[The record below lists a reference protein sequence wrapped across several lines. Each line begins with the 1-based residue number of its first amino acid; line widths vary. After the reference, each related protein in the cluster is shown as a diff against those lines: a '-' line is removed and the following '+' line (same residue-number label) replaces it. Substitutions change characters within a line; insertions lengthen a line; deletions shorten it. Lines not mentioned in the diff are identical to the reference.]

1 MTRVR
6 PLRIVWVSLA
16 LLAVLP
22 GPGLSALPPDWPS
35 SFWGEVDIP
44 GYTPTA
50 STALRIHCDT
60 NANHRV
66 DPGEPQAA
74 ATPLWDAGGDVGW
87 VYTVHVPA
95 GTCSP
100 GEALAWELSQPPSVS
115 HAPLAID
122 EDSGPAQVAVT
133 VVEGYGRV
141 AFPAGQD
148 PVWQGGT
155 NTRHD
160 LAALALYGEV
170 TLDITAAPAH
180 GVAGVAGT
188 TITYTPADD
197 YCGPDT
203 LSYTATALDGQS
215 ATGEVAIAVACV
227 NDPPSALTLSH
238 ATVAEDAPP
247 GTVVGTLGVTDPD
260 PGDSHTYAL
269 VAGEGDGGNGAFA
282 IEGQALRTAVAL
294 DGSQSSYAIR
304 VRATDAQGAWVEEVF
319 AITVLDVNH
328 APTGLDLTGATVAE
342 DAPLGT
348 AVGTLSTTDPDAGDS
363 HTYTLVAGE
372 GDGGNGAFAI
382 DGETL
387 RVAGALDHEAQPTTS
402 VRIRTTDAA
411 GATLEGAFPIAIT
424 DVNEAPVVTAPPG
437 QTIAQDGAFATVDLG
452 ACVADPD
459 AGDTHTWSAA
469 GAEHLAVQIDGA
481 LATLT
486 VTTPGWEGEETITF
500 TAEDSGG
507 LTGSAGATF
516 EVLARQTIP
525 LVEGWNLIGLGLEVG
540 ASAPEAVLGGI
551 AGRYDLV
558 YAWDP
563 TRGAEGGWL
572 LYDHSDPEFPADLTA
587 VGRGQGLWVHV
598 TEDGGPLQIDGRAEG
613 TTVVA
618 VEADAWHLVGLASG
632 VAEALPGA
640 LAAPHLPGG
649 YTLVYGYDAGDPADP
664 WEVYDPGA
672 EGWAN
677 DLGALEPG
685 RGYWLRTG
693 VGQAGTWTV
702 TYERPTP

>member
-1 MTRVR
+1 M
-6 PLRIVWVSLA
+6 
-16 LLAVLP
+16 
-22 GPGLSALPPDWPS
+22 
-35 SFWGEVDIP
+35 
-44 GYTPTA
+44 
-50 STALRIHCDT
+50 
-60 NANHRV
+60 
-66 DPGEPQAA
+66 
-74 ATPLWDAGGDVGW
+74 
-87 VYTVHVPA
+87 
-95 GTCSP
+95 
-100 GEALAWELSQPPSVS
+100 
-115 HAPLAID
+115 
-122 EDSGPAQVAVT
+122 
-133 VVEGYGRV
+133 
-141 AFPAGQD
+141 
-148 PVWQGGT
+148 
-155 NTRHD
+155 
-160 LAALALYGEV
+160 
-170 TLDITAAPAH
+170 
-180 GVAGVAGT
+180 
-188 TITYTPADD
+188 
-197 YCGPDT
+197 
-203 LSYTATALDGQS
+203 
-215 ATGEVAIAVACV
+215 
-227 NDPPSALTLSH
+227 
-238 ATVAEDAPP
+238 
-247 GTVVGTLGVTDPD
+247 
-260 PGDSHTYAL
+260 
-269 VAGEGDGGNGAFA
+269 
-282 IEGQALRTAVAL
+282 
-294 DGSQSSYAIR
+294 
-304 VRATDAQGAWVEEVF
+304 F

-342 DAPLGT
+342 DAPPGT
-348 AVGTLSTTDPDAGDS
+348 VVGTLGVTDPDPGDS

-486 VTTPGWEGEETITF
+486 VTTPGWDGEETITF

-563 TRGAEGGWL
+563 TRGGRLAA
-572 LYDHSDPEFPADLTA
+572 YDHSDR
-587 VGRGQGLWVHV
+587 VSGRPPRWARQGPGAR
-598 TEDGGPLQIDGRAEG
+598 DGGWWAAQIDGRAEG

-632 VAEALPGA
+632 WRRRCLALGPS
-640 LAAPHLPGG
+640 PGG
-649 YTLVYGYDAGDPADP
+649 YTLYGYDAGAADP
-664 WEVYDPGA
+664 WRCTPGRRVGERPGA
-672 EGWAN
+672 
-677 DLGALEPG
+677 GAG
-685 RGYWLRTG
+685 AGATGCTG
-693 VGQAGTWTV
+693 VGQAGTG
-702 TYERPTP
+702 R